1 MEEQQIEEVSSPLT
15 FKQKTTLFVPSA
27 LAAGGIPALLHAPLP
42 LAAAGV
48 IGAFCLAYK
57 SPGIHEE
64 LVKHVPQLAHV
75 SRPQVKDTSPG
86 EWTLRDRMMG
96 RHLQQRQSPDAVQ
109 ESLDRRA
116 EHEHE
121 EDCYALGTEQGI
133 PSFALDSGVFT
144 FSQLLASG
152 FRPTMEKIFLGRLPD
167 GTDITVAVRDLCH
180 VALAGNT
187 GGGKSSLMRLIVAQL
202 CYLKVPT
209 VLLNPHYMPYDHDA
223 GEDWT
228 PFDHALSAPAAG
240 CAEYD
245 MIAKYL
251 RWAAEVELPERIAL
265 ARNGGKPRR
274 ACFFVLD
281 ELPAIVKH
289 IKQAPEWIAAIL
301 REGRKYGL
309 FLIVAS
315 QDFLAKTV
323 SNKDGEGEIR
333 KQYRTAL
340 YVGGGVTTA
349 KVLLDVQDASDI
361 PETQLGMGTIMLRCK
376 ATKSAVLANVCYVD
390 NESLYALLGP
400 STFNSDAADDG
411 NNNLVVSVPGN
422 GGNTPGNA
430 AETPSEADLLPSNV
444 RPFPV
449 SAPNVSG
456 ASASVQEVPGVGNEI
471 RETIKRMRR
480 KGMAHREIAQLVGM
494 AGRRYGQYKQVCRE
508 EGIDIERV
516 EGEA

>member
-1 MEEQQIEEVSSPLT
+1 MEEQHIEEAPAQSPLT
-15 FKQKTTLFVPSA
+15 LTQKTTLFIPSA

-64 LVKHVPQLAHV
+64 LVKHVPQLTHV

-96 RHLQQRQSPDAVQ
+96 RHLQQRQAPDAVQ

-116 EHEHE
+116 EREREE
-121 EDCYALGTEQGI
+121 EDCYALGAEQGI
-133 PSFALDSGVFT
+133 PSFALDSDIFT

-152 FRPTMEKIFLGRLPD
+152 FRPTMDKIFLGRLPD

-187 GGGKSSLMRLIVAQL
+187 GGGKSSLMRLIMAQL

-223 GEDWT
+223 DEDWT

-265 ARNGGKPRR
+265 ARSGGKPRR

-323 SNKDGEGEIR
+323 SNKDGEGEVR

-376 ATKSAVLANVCYVD
+376 TTKSAVLANVCYVD
-390 NESLYALLGP
+390 NESLYTLLGL
-400 STFNSDAADDG
+400 STFDFDAADG
-411 NNNLVVSVPGN
+411 GSVGAHDN
-422 GGNTPGNA
+422 VAVTPYA
-430 AETPSEADLLPSNV
+430 PSPQADAHRDTGALLPRQNATTDAKMDTPEGSSAATAVRQPHYKRMSEIQQAQFVAAYKV
-444 RPFPV
+444 RPNMDHCLKAARC
-449 SAPNVSG
+449 SSLY
-456 ASASVQEVPGVGNEI
+456 
-471 RETIKRMRR
+471 REHAR
-480 KGMAHREIAQLVGM
+480 QLLKEQGL
-494 AGRRYGQYKQVCRE
+494 R
-508 EGIDIERV
+508 
-516 EGEA
+516 